1 MKVRF
6 STSPPKGDRVHHITP
21 DDVEVVLSRLPDE
34 VYSRL
39 RAVHFNDRA
48 WGNRRPGY
56 TTARGRREIAICA
69 LPGRMSFTPF
79 LHRRQSPRQFGARR
93 GAQWPELA
101 IRRFLLYDVLL
112 HEIGHLQEII
122 PGAKNPKRRFASE
135 TKAQEFADSWRRR
148 LWAKHYDHPDP
159 VHNRPSKEE
168 LALLENDKDTSLSQ
182 SPPKDQT

>member
-6 STSPPKGDRVHHITP
+6 STSPPGGDRVYHITP
-21 DDVEVVLSRLPDE
+21 EDVEVVLSRLPE
-34 VYSRL
+34 EAYSRL
-39 RAVHFNDRA
+39 RAVHFNDQAR
-48 WGNRRPGY
+48 GNRRLGY
-56 TTARGRREIAICA
+56 TTTRGRREIALSA
-69 LPGRMSFTPF
+69 LPKRMSFTRF
-79 LHRRQSPRQFGARR
+79 LHRGTSPRHYGARR

-135 TKAQEFADSWRRR
+135 TKAKEFADTWRRR
-148 LWAKHYDHPDP
+148 FWAKHFYHPDP

-168 LALLENDKDTSLSQ
+168 LALLDNDN
-182 SPPKDQT
+182 PAV